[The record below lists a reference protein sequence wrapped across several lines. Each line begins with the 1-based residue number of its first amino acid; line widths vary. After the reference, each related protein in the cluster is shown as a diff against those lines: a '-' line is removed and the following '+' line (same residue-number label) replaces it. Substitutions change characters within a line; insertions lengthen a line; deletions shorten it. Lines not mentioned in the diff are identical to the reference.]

1 MLTFID
7 ITPEMDFPELT
18 GTQKTS
24 QKTGKPP
31 STYMLKLMET
41 NLYALVDGE
50 FGVKN
55 SPSTPPWRPST
66 SEENQR
72 SGRWM
77 QSPKTCAQWISPQ
90 RTPKWGRQ
98 SHAADPV
105 LGRR

>member
-41 NLYALVDGE
+41 NLYALVDGDQ
-50 FGVKN
+50 
-55 SPSTPPWRPST
+55 PIW
-66 SEENQR
+66 
-72 SGRWM
+72 SG
-77 QSPKTCAQWISPQ
+77 
-90 RTPKWGRQ
+90 
-98 SHAADPV
+98 
-105 LGRR
+105 

>member
-18 GTQKTS
+18 GTQKDR
-24 QKTGKPP
+24 KANI
-31 STYMLKLMET
+31 

-72 SGRWM
+72 SGRWT

>member
-41 NLYALVDGE
+41 NLYALVDGDQP
-50 FGVKN
+50 G
-55 SPSTPPWRPST
+55 
-66 SEENQR
+66 
-72 SGRWM
+72 
-77 QSPKTCAQWISPQ
+77 
-90 RTPKWGRQ
+90 
-98 SHAADPV
+98 
-105 LGRR
+105 